1 MKVNYN
7 DLPIDSEED
16 FEPYRKARK
25 EVKSEERK
33 LKKKAAKKAPAKKA
47 VKKAAPFRHTARS
60 SVQALCPIF
69 YLRVLHEPLHPH
81 HRAAVALAC
90 ASRWHLADHPGADT
104 RAHARA

>member
-33 LKKKAAKKAPAKKA
+33 LKKKAAKKAFKKW
-47 VKKAAPFRHTARS
+47 K
-60 SVQALCPIF
+60 
-69 YLRVLHEPLHPH
+69 
-81 HRAAVALAC
+81 
-90 ASRWHLADHPGADT
+90 
-104 RAHARA
+104 